1 MSVTPRRRIV
11 RPTPSIV
18 TRPRPD
24 PRIQKLRARLEVERA
39 ALARWMTR
47 LRRAF
52 HSVER
57 IQRRLVRLE
66 RQIAR
71 LDS

>member
-18 TRPRPD
+18 TRPQPD